1 MLDSRTERSR
11 ENVIRPGTWAMVQ
24 QRLAALPASVKH
36 LVVVAPVPIV
46 YPQVPIVESSL
57 EYLTGACAWGGWGR
71 WGALVPIVE
80 SSLGYLTGVCDGGR
94 GCMLAVKNGKGSII
108 GTNCFNAQTGSYLD
122 IITPHFD
129 ASPTVPMPG
138 PDSAPILYSRPLPT

>member
-57 EYLTGACAWGGWGR
+57 EYLTGACACGGG
-71 WGALVPIVE
+71 GA
-80 SSLGYLTGVCDGGR
+80 GGE
-94 GCMLAVKNGKGSII
+94 
-108 GTNCFNAQTGSYLD
+108 
-122 IITPHFD
+122 H
-129 ASPTVPMPG
+129 
-138 PDSAPILYSRPLPT
+138 